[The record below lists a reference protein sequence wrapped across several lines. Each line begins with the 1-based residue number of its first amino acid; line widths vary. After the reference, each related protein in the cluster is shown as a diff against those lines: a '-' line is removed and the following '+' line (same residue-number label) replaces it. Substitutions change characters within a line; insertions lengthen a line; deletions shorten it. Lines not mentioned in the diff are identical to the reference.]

1 MESIIIEIRAGAG
14 GEEAALFAEELYK
27 MYSKYANFQN
37 WKQSVLDSS
46 PTELGGIKQITFEIK
61 GENVMAKLKNEGG
74 VHRVQRV
81 PKTEKSN
88 RIHTSTASVAVLEKP
103 AESEININ
111 PSDLK
116 YDFFKASGAGGQ
128 NVNKR
133 QTAIRITHIPSGLIV
148 ASQVERGLEENRRA
162 AMSILQ
168 ARLFEQKKNT
178 ATSQQS
184 QERNLQIGTADRSEK
199 IRTYN
204 FPQDRI
210 TDHRVEKSWHNIEKI
225 LDGHLEKIADF
236 LQETLKNGIV

>member
-14 GEEAALFAEELYK
+14 GEEAALFAEDLYK
-27 MYSKYANFQN
+27 MYSKYADSQN
-37 WKQSVLDSS
+37 WKQMVLDAS

-61 GENVMAKLKNEGG
+61 GDFVLAKLRNEAG

-88 RIHTSTASVAVLEKP
+88 RIHTSTASVAVLKKP
-103 AESEININ
+103 AETEININ
-111 PSDLK
+111 PNDIRM
-116 YDFFKASGAGGQ
+116 DFFKSSGAGGQ

-133 QTAIRITHIPSGLIV
+133 QTAVRITHIPSGLVV
-148 ASQVERGLEENRRA
+148 ASQVERGLEDNKRA

-168 ARLFEQKKNT
+168 AKLFEMKNS
-178 ATSQQS
+178 ARENEIL
-184 QERNLQIGTADRSEK
+184 QERREQIGMADRSEK

-225 LDGHLEKIADF
+225 MGGSMDKIVEYLA
-236 LQETLKNGIV
+236 ENLKDRG

>member
-1 MESIIIEIRAGAG
+1 MESVIIEIRAGAG
-14 GEEAALFAEELYK
+14 GEEAALFAEDLYK
-27 MYSKYANFQN
+27 MYSKYADSQN
-37 WKQSVLDSS
+37 WKQMVLDAS

-61 GENVMAKLKNEGG
+61 GDFVLAKLRNEAG

-88 RIHTSTASVAVLEKP
+88 RIHTSTASVAVLKKP
-103 AESEININ
+103 AETEININ
-111 PSDLK
+111 PNDIRM
-116 YDFFKASGAGGQ
+116 DFFKSSGAGGQ

-133 QTAIRITHIPSGLIV
+133 QTAVRITHIPSGLVV
-148 ASQVERGLEENRRA
+148 ASQVERGLEDNKRA

-168 ARLFEQKKNT
+168 AKLFEMKNS
-178 ATSQQS
+178 ARENEIL
-184 QERNLQIGTADRSEK
+184 QERREQIGMADRSEK

-225 LDGHLEKIADF
+225 MGGRMDKIVEYLA
-236 LQETLKNGIV
+236 ENLKDRG